1 MKIIIPARRGSKGLP
16 FKNRQLFQ
24 YTADIIPKEFYEM
37 TWVTT
42 DDEEIIKFASEYR
55 FNIIHRPAELA
66 EDETSTRDAI
76 FHAIEKMGAHLDE
89 PIILLYLT
97 YPERTWSHAE
107 EALSLFIK
115 HYSLGLCD
123 SLLCRKEIK
132 THPYLY
138 MYERGMNGM
147 FGEQIVR
154 HDEYRRQSYPP
165 CFEISHY
172 LSIFTPRSI
181 NKLNR
186 NLYSRDTVFFRI
198 PEVIDVDTQSDLIR
212 FHGKK

>member
-1 MKIIIPARRGSKGLP
+1 MKIIIPARKGSKGLP

-24 YTADIIPKEFYEM
+24 HTANIIPKEFYENV
-37 TWVTT
+37 WVTT
-42 DDEEIIKFASEYR
+42 DDEEIIKSAREYT

-76 FHAIEKMGAHLDE
+76 FHAIEKIGVPLDE

-97 YPERTWSHAE
+97 YPERTWSHVE
-107 EALSLFIK
+107 EAISLFIK

-138 MYERGMNGM
+138 MYERGVNGM

-172 LSIFTPRSI
+172 LSIFTSRSI

-186 NLYSRDTVFFRI
+186 NLYSEDTLFFRI
-198 PEVIDVDTQSDLIR
+198 PDVIDVDTKIDLAR
-212 FHGKK
+212 FNARE